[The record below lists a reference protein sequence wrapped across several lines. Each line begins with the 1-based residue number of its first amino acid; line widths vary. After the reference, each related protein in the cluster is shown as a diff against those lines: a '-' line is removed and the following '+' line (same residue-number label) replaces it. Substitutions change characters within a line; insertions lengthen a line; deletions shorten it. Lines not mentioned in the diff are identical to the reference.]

1 MTTSSDS
8 DSQSVDSASF
18 IERNQSSTQSKTQ
31 QLIVRVVY
39 GAGYAVLTLVALL
52 LGRWTTTA
60 LICLYAGL
68 CCFEFFKM
76 MRMAGRNPN
85 EIIGIAA
92 AIGFPL
98 AAHFSYHWVAILFY
112 VFAAATGIWFV
123 QTPRSNISDVAL
135 TIFGPIYTGLLF
147 TSVIRLRAVDPSV
160 MGGVC
165 TFLAM
170 SSIWLNDT
178 FAYFVGSRFGKH
190 KMAPRISP
198 KKSWEGFIGGMFG
211 SILVWVFLS
220 MTLLP
225 MSLFMAICTGL
236 ATGLMG
242 VFGDLLESRIKRGV
256 GVKDSGNLMPGHGGM
271 LDRSDSL
278 LFGLIAA
285 TFILTLGG
293 II

>member
-1 MTTSSDS
+1 MTASSDS
-8 DSQSVDSASF
+8 DSQFTDTNPSVEQDQTP
-18 IERNQSSTQSKTQ
+18 IQSKTQ
-31 QLIVRVVY
+31 QMVVRVIY
-39 GAGYAVLTLVALL
+39 GAGYAILTLTALL

-85 EIIGIAA
+85 EFIGIAA
-92 AIGFPL
+92 AVGFPL
-98 AAHFSYHWVAILFY
+98 AAHFSYHWAAILFY
-112 VFAAATGIWFV
+112 ALAIATGIWFV

-135 TIFGPIYTGLLF
+135 TVFGPIYTGLLF
-147 TSVIRLRAVDPSV
+147 TSVIKLRAVDPGF
-160 MGGVC
+160 MGGVF

-170 SSIWLNDT
+170 ASIWLNDT

-198 KKSWEGFIGGMFG
+198 KKSWEGFFGGMFG
-211 SILVWVFLS
+211 SVLVWVVLS
-220 MTLLP
+220 QTLLP
-225 MSLFMAICTGL
+225 MNVFIAIFTGL
-236 ATGLMG
+236 ATGLMS

-256 GVKDSGNLMPGHGGM
+256 GVKDSGNLIPGHGGM